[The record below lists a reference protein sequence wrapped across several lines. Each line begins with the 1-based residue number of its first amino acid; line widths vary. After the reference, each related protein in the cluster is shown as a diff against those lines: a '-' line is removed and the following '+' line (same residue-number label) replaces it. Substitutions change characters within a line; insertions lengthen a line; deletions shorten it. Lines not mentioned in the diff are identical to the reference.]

1 MKRAEEGMKEGTKWR
16 SEGRMK
22 DLILVDFTFVDE
34 MIVLKFHSRYIYIK
48 HFSGL
53 NSRNMDTD
61 ELFI

>member
-1 MKRAEEGMKEGTKWR
+1 
-16 SEGRMK
+16 MK

-34 MIVLKFHSRYIYIK
+34 MIVFKVSFTLHLHV

-53 NSRNMDTD
+53 NSRNVDAD

>member
-1 MKRAEEGMKEGTKWR
+1 
-16 SEGRMK
+16 MK

-53 NSRNMDTD
+53 NSRNVDTD